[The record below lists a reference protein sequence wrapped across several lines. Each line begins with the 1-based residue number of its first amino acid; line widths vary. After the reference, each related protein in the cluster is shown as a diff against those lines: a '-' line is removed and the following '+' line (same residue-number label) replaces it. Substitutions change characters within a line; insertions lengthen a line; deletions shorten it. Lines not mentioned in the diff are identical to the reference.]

1 MSLCYHLSRIKSDID
16 VSNLFLDTKSMERIK
31 EIAEKHE
38 MDFIIRFWV
47 LLQKYSREISN
58 VFDEKQCF
66 EMIIIR
72 LCYFSFIPTP
82 FEGIHKFKSDQ
93 GIEKKV
99 KNSEDKTMN
108 TENIKTNQNVMT
120 KPDIIKTSP
129 KKNYENNSLSTDSLG
144 KFSYLVSL
152 IEEKSELIVSYHLK
166 NSFRLVNL
174 VDPDK
179 NKNVGTIELQ
189 NIAKDINEK
198 LILWKASKIL
208 LNITGSRWIISISN
222 NSGLNSLAEIEEKEE
237 NKKMQQ
243 IKNDKFIKKFLEMI
257 PSSEVTSIKENKE
270 EQKLKNK
277 GKK

>member
-1 MSLCYHLSRIKSDID
+1 MFKKFEEIYEKGISIDLLAKNLMRLSYHVARIKS
-16 VSNLFLDTKSMERIK
+16 LLDTENSFSDKITMERLNKISN
-31 EIAEKHE
+31 EYE
-38 MDFIIRFWV
+38 MDFIIRFWE
-47 LLQKYSREISN
+47 LINKYINEISN

-108 TENIKTNQNVMT
+108 TENIKTNQNVLT
-120 KPDIIKTSP
+120 KPDILKTSP
-129 KKNYENNSLSTDSLG
+129 KNNYENNSSSTDSLG

-174 VDPDK
+174 VEP
-179 NKNVGTIELQ
+179 
-189 NIAKDINEK
+189 
-198 LILWKASKIL
+198 
-208 LNITGSRWIISISN
+208 
-222 NSGLNSLAEIEEKEE
+222 
-237 NKKMQQ
+237 NKK
-243 IKNDKFIKKFLEMI
+243 IKI
-257 PSSEVTSIKENKE
+257 
-270 EQKLKNK
+270 
-277 GKK
+277 